1 VHGRVYG
8 RLFVFQNE
16 YIIGHRGV
24 EYVIETDAGPEVFCR
39 QEKQFRCGKSER
51 KNRKEREAGR
61 EYGADRKRYYRTA
74 FIVYR
79 LMIKW

>member
-1 VHGRVYG
+1 MGY
-8 RLFVFQNE
+8 
-16 YIIGHRGV
+16 RGV
-24 EYVIETDAGPEVFCR
+24 GYVIETDAGSEVFCR
-39 QEKQFRCGKSER
+39 QEKQLRCGKNEC

-79 LMIKW
+79 HMIKW